1 MLALSHIA
9 YVAGGAVAAAGLS
22 ALGKKGKIH
31 YCAVKATATGMRA
44 TNAVKSVAQ
53 DIVDEASDINAEA
66 RRQAR
71 IDAAVRERL
80 AVLED
85 DIRAEVTAEM
95 NQASE
100 A

>member
-1 MLALSHIA
+1 MLSFSHLA
-9 YVAGGAVAAAGLS
+9 YVAGGAVVAAGLS
-22 ALGKKGKIH
+22 ALGKRGKIH
-31 YCAVKATATGMRA
+31 DCAVKAAATGMRA

-53 DIVDEASDINAEA
+53 DIVDEASDVNAEA

-80 AVLED
+80 AALED
-85 DIRAEVTAEM
+85 DIRAEVVAEM
-95 NQASE
+95 DQDNE

>member
-1 MLALSHIA
+1 MFGLSHVA
-9 YVAGGAVAAAGLS
+9 YVAGGALVAVGFS
-22 ALGKKGKIH
+22 A
-31 YCAVKATATGMRA
+31 VQ
-44 TNAVKSVAQ
+44 SVAQ

-80 AVLED
+80 AALEEG
-85 DIRAEVTAEM
+85 IRAEVTAEID
-95 NQASE
+95 QSAE

>member
-1 MLALSHIA
+1 MSILTHVA
-9 YVAGGAVAAAGLS
+9 YVAGGALLTVGASTLS
-22 ALGKKGKIH
+22 KKGKIH
-31 YCAVKATATGMRA
+31 SFAVKAAAAGMRA
-44 TNAVKSVAQ
+44 VNAVQSVTQ

-80 AVLED
+80 SALED
-85 DIRAEVTAEM
+85 DIRAKVTAEM
-95 NQASE
+95 DQSVE

>member
-1 MLALSHIA
+1 MLAFSHIA
-9 YVAGGAVAAAGLS
+9 YVAGGALAAAGLS
-22 ALGKKGKIH
+22 ALGRRGRIH
-31 YCAVKATATGMRA
+31 DCAVKATATGMRA
-44 TNAVKSVAQ
+44 TKAVTSVAQ

-80 AVLED
+80 AALED

-95 NQASE
+95 DQDDE

>member
-1 MLALSHIA
+1 MSILTHVA
-9 YVAGGAVAAAGLS
+9 YVAGGALLTAGASTLS
-22 ALGKKGKIH
+22 KKGKIH
-31 YCAVKATATGMRA
+31 SFAVKAAAAGMRA
-44 TNAVKSVAQ
+44 VNAVQSVTQ

-80 AVLED
+80 SALED
-85 DIRAEVTAEM
+85 DIRAKVTAEM
-95 NQASE
+95 DQSVE

>member
-1 MLALSHIA
+1 MFGLSHVA
-9 YVAGGAVAAAGLS
+9 YVAGGALVAVGFS

-31 YCAVKATATGMRA
+31 DCAVKATATGMRA
-44 TNAVKSVAQ
+44 TDAVQSVAQ

-80 AVLED
+80 AALEEG
-85 DIRAEVTAEM
+85 IRAEVTAEID
-95 NQASE
+95 QSAE

>member
-1 MLALSHIA
+1 MIALSHAA
-9 YVAGGAVAAAGLS
+9 YVAGGALVAAGLS
-22 ALGKKGKIH
+22 ALGKRGKIH
-31 YCAVKATATGMRA
+31 DCAVKATATGMRA

-80 AVLED
+80 AALED
-85 DIRAEVTAEM
+85 GIRAEVAAEM
-95 NQASE
+95 DQDAE